1 MTEMTMRELNA
12 ADHGRSNGSQTLET
26 TLGDLVVALSDA
38 ARDDQEALAVL
49 SNLLLEERV
58 MIYMNG
64 FAEPAT

>member
-1 MTEMTMRELNA
+1 MTMRELNA
-12 ADHGRSNGSQTLET
+12 ADYSRRNANQKLET

-38 ARDDQEALAVL
+38 SHDDQEALAVL

-64 FAEPAT
+64 FTEPAT